1 MCNLVLGAMPC
12 GVTGSPFLQPSTGW
26 MPDTLGPSNIPPSS
40 MYGNNT
46 LIRSPKWVLPY
57 GGGCWVPSPL
67 WGEVDAGYP
76 SRVNSY
82 LGLALGTHELIT
94 DTELHNTPKTS
105 LSVAVLHCRICYLYL
120 SCYRAASVHFRAHMH
135 NMCANPS
142 LLIISPILFFY
153 FKNVAPR
160 TSSTL
165 CVASLSTMDDDVAT
179 STEDEPEDILFE
191 ASDIEDGEDGLGEE
205 DDTPASFLSQQR
217 IAELRL
223 AHRRHDKDTGSPEFQ
238 VAGMTERISHLT
250 QHLKEHPKDFSTRR
264 GLVALVNKRRRLLN
278 YLYRENEQ
286 AYADIVSGLGIRHK
300 VPGAIPSKED
310 TYGRFPAQKSNKGK
324 SKMKK

>member
-105 LSVAVLHCRICYLYL
+105 LSVAVLHCRIC
-120 SCYRAASVHFRAHMH
+120 FF
-135 NMCANPS
+135 NP
-142 LLIISPILFFY
+142 I
-153 FKNVAPR
+153 
-160 TSSTL
+160 
-165 CVASLSTMDDDVAT
+165 
-179 STEDEPEDILFE
+179 
-191 ASDIEDGEDGLGEE
+191 
-205 DDTPASFLSQQR
+205 
-217 IAELRL
+217 
-223 AHRRHDKDTGSPEFQ
+223 
-238 VAGMTERISHLT
+238 
-250 QHLKEHPKDFSTRR
+250 
-264 GLVALVNKRRRLLN
+264 
-278 YLYRENEQ
+278 
-286 AYADIVSGLGIRHK
+286 
-300 VPGAIPSKED
+300 
-310 TYGRFPAQKSNKGK
+310 
-324 SKMKK
+324 